1 MGSRCR
7 KRSRSSGMSERR
19 RDGAWILA
27 VAASRGIALEPERA
41 ERIAAEAAA
50 TLERFDALVAELSAE
65 DDVHELRRRLAA
77 EADG

>member
-27 VAASRGIALEPERA
+27 VADSRGIALESERA
-41 ERIAAEAAA
+41 EGIAAEAAA
-50 TLERFDALVAELSAE
+50 TLERFDALVAELSAD
-65 DDVHELRRRLAA
+65 DDVYELRRRLAA